1 MYDLRQKQAIISI
14 NFSHIFMTKKTNLLI
29 CLAILLNLCCY
40 FILSADILS
49 SNLNF
54 DLTNHDMLKSPEV
67 LKYRD
72 ISFIVYFLFFILWYF
87 IGQMWEVISKNA
99 LAPRS
104 KWTNITKLIS
114 RFNKI
119 QAWWY
124 LIGSMVLFFTFLM
137 QMFDGSPAD
146 TIVIVTCFLFF
157 IITAVTICIFAFLQI
172 KIIAILC
179 IELIKGVYFWL
190 RGSRINA

>member
-72 ISFIVYFLFFILWYF
+72 ISFIVCFLFFILWYF
-87 IGQMWEVISKNA
+87 IAQIWQVVNYHIIDPISKWKKVTK
-99 LAPRS
+99 S
-104 KWTNITKLIS
+104 MITL
-114 RFNKI
+114 NKI

-124 LIGSMVLFFTFLM
+124 LIGSMFLFFTFLM

-157 IITAVTICIFAFLQI
+157 IITAVTICIFLFLQI